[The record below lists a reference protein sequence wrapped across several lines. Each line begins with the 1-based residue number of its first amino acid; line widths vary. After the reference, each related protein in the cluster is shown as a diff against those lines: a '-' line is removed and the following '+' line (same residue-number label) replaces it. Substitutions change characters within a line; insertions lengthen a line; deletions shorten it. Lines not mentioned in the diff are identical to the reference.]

1 MTVREG
7 SWAFT
12 AVVSKKHDQDIC
24 TIVDVIADEERL
36 AVLQSLTRLAPAA
49 TKSEATIGGVSI
61 GLRQLRWGSNKFL
74 DPASL
79 RYLQETVKAK
89 R

>member
-49 TKSEATIGGVSI
+49 TKSEATI
-61 GLRQLRWGSNKFL
+61 
-74 DPASL
+74 
-79 RYLQETVKAK
+79 
-89 R
+89 